1 MLCWFL
7 YVHRDGNSLFIQ
19 TRQLAKFAAV
29 IPALLIV
36 ASTMAQESASRY
48 SPIVLAV
55 QKAAPSVVNI
65 SGKKTTSKSTFPGQ
79 REASQVNGMGT
90 GLIIDS
96 SGYIL
101 TNYHVIA
108 GINNI
113 QVKLNPLA
121 THPKNR
127 HSAKLVGFNEQIDLA
142 IIKINSD
149 TEFQVMSIATSSDLM
164 LGETV
169 IAIGNAYG
177 YEDTITRGIISAL
190 HRRVEINTDQYYD
203 DLIQTDASINPGNS
217 GGPLINIQGDAVG
230 VNVAVRV
237 GAQAIGF
244 AIPMDRA
251 MTIAKEIL
259 MDRSQQ
265 RLDVGLELSVSFRQR
280 SPRVT
285 IADVGRNSLASKAG
299 LKKDDVITHVNG
311 DSIGWPVFV
320 YQHLLRS
327 QQGDKLEVTVERTG
341 ASRTIYLSMQDI
353 IPADD
358 VLATRA
364 WEEIGIRVVPIN
376 FKAAN
381 KQNNYRGGLKI
392 TEVKGSSP
400 ATKQGLRTGDILLG
414 LHKWETV
421 TFENLNY
428 VLNTEMFQ
436 TKKPMPFYIYRDDD
450 FLYGALFQ
458 Q

>member
-1 MLCWFL
+1 
-7 YVHRDGNSLFIQ
+7 
-19 TRQLAKFAAV
+19 
-29 IPALLIV
+29 
-36 ASTMAQESASRY
+36 
-48 SPIVLAV
+48 
-55 QKAAPSVVNI
+55 
-65 SGKKTTSKSTFPGQ
+65 
-79 REASQVNGMGT
+79 
-90 GLIIDS
+90 
-96 SGYIL
+96 
-101 TNYHVIA
+101 
-108 GINNI
+108 
-113 QVKLNPLA
+113 
-121 THPKNR
+121 
-127 HSAKLVGFNEQIDLA
+127 
-142 IIKINSD
+142 
-149 TEFQVMSIATSSDLM
+149 
-164 LGETV
+164 
-169 IAIGNAYG
+169 
-177 YEDTITRGIISAL
+177 
-190 HRRVEINTDQYYD
+190 
-203 DLIQTDASINPGNS
+203 
-217 GGPLINIQGDAVG
+217 
-230 VNVAVRV
+230 
-237 GAQAIGF
+237 
-244 AIPMDRA
+244 
-251 MTIAKEIL
+251 

-265 RLDVGLELSVSFRQR
+265 RLDVGLDLSVSFRQR

-311 DSIGWPVFV
+311 DSIDWPVFV

-341 ASRTIYLSMQDI
+341 TSRTIYLSMQDI
-353 IPADD
+353 IPKDD

-400 ATKQGLRTGDILLG
+400 ATNQGLRTGDILLG

>member
-1 MLCWFL
+1 MLL
-7 YVHRDGNSLFIQ
+7 RSQ
-19 TRQLAKFAAV
+19 QLAKFAT
-29 IPALLIV
+29 ALTALMLV
-36 ASTMAQESASRY
+36 TSTVAQEPTNRY
-48 SPIVLAV
+48 SPIVIAV

-65 SGKKTTSKSTFPGQ
+65 SGKKTTFVKSFSGQ
-79 REASQVNGMGT
+79 RDTSQVNGMGT
-90 GLIIDS
+90 GFFIDP

-113 QVKLNPLA
+113 QVKLNTLA
-121 THPKNR
+121 THPKTK
-127 HSAKLVGFNEQIDLA
+127 HSAKLIGFNEQVDLA
-142 IIKINSD
+142 IIKIISD
-149 TEFQVMSIATSSDLM
+149 TNFQVMSLATSSDLM

-177 YEDTITRGIISAL
+177 YEDTITRGIVSAL
-190 HRRVEINTDQYYD
+190 HRRVEVNTDQYYE

-217 GGPLINIQGDAVG
+217 GGPLINIQGDAIG

-251 MTIAKEIL
+251 MVIAKEIL

-265 RLDVGLELSVSFRQR
+265 RVELGLNLAVTFRQR

-285 IADVGRNSLASKAG
+285 VADVSRNSLASDAG

-311 DSIGWPVFV
+311 DAIEWPVFV
-320 YQHLLRS
+320 YQQLLQS
-327 QQGDKLEVTVERTG
+327 QQGEKLAVTVERSGT
-341 ASRTIYLSMQDI
+341 SRVLYLSMQDI
-353 IPADD
+353 VPQENILSSR
-358 VLATRA
+358 V
-364 WEEIGIRVVPIN
+364 WEEIGIRVVPVN

-381 KQNNYRGGLKI
+381 KQKDYRGGLKI
-392 TEVKGSSP
+392 TEVKVSSP
-400 ATKQGLRTGDILLG
+400 ATKQGLRSGDILLG

-428 VLNTEMFQ
+428 VLNTEIFQ
-436 TKKPMPFYIYRDDD
+436 ARSPMSFYIYRNDD
-450 FLYGALFQ
+450 FLYGELFQ

>member
-1 MLCWFL
+1 ML
-7 YVHRDGNSLFIQ
+7 RDGNSLFLRLQ
-19 TRQLAKFAAV
+19 QLSRFPAV
-29 IPALLIV
+29 ITALFIV
-36 ASTMAQESASRY
+36 ASATAQEPPTRY
-48 SPIVLAV
+48 SPVVLAV

-65 SGKKTTSKSTFPGQ
+65 SGKKTTSVKAFPGQ
-79 REASQVNGMGT
+79 QETSQVNGMGT
-90 GLIIDS
+90 GLIIDP

-121 THPKNR
+121 KHSKTK
-127 HSAKLVGFNEQIDLA
+127 HSAKLIGFNKHVDLA
-142 IIKINSD
+142 IIKITSETD
-149 TEFQVMSIATSSDLM
+149 FQMMTLATSSDLM

-190 HRRVEINTDQYYD
+190 HRRVEVNTDQFYE

-217 GGPLINIQGDAVG
+217 GGPLINIQGDAIG

-251 MTIAKEIL
+251 MSVAKDIL
-259 MDRSQQ
+259 MDRSQE
-265 RLDVGLELSVSFRQR
+265 RVDIGLNLAVSFTQP

-285 IADVGRNSLASKAG
+285 IADVSRNSLASDAG
-299 LKKDDVITHVNG
+299 LKKNDVITHVNG
-311 DSIGWPVFV
+311 DAIRWPAFV
-320 YQHLLRS
+320 YQQLLQS
-327 QQGDKLEVTVERTG
+327 QQGDKIEVVVERTG
-341 ASRTIYLSMQDI
+341 TSRVLYLSMQDI
-353 IPADD
+353 LPKDD
-358 VLATRA
+358 VLSSRA
-364 WEEIGIRVVPIN
+364 WEEIGIRIVPVN
-376 FKAAN
+376 FKAAS
-381 KQNNYRGGLKI
+381 KQNNYRGGLKL
-392 TEVKGSSP
+392 TEVRESS
-400 ATKQGLRTGDILLG
+400 AAAKQGLRSGDILLG

-436 TKKPMPFYIYRDDD
+436 TRKQMSFYIYRDND
-450 FLYGALFQ
+450 FLYGELFKQ
-458 Q
+458 

>member
-1 MLCWFL
+1 MFL
-7 YVHRDGNSLFIQ
+7 RPQ
-19 TRQLAKFAAV
+19 QLVKLAAV

-36 ASTMAQESASRY
+36 ASSMAQEPPSRY

-65 SGKKTTSKSTFPGQ
+65 SGKKTTSSKSFTGQ
-79 REASQVNGMGT
+79 RESSQVNGMGT

-121 THPKNR
+121 THPETR
-127 HSAKLVGFNEQIDLA
+127 HSAKLIGFNEQVDLA
-142 IIKINSD
+142 IIKITSD
-149 TEFQVMSIATSSDLM
+149 TDFQVMSLATSSDLM

-177 YEDTITRGIISAL
+177 YEDSITRGIISAL
-190 HRRVEINTDQYYD
+190 HRRVEVNTDQYYEN
-203 DLIQTDASINPGNS
+203 LIQTDASINPGNS
-217 GGPLINIQGDAVG
+217 GGPLINIQGDAIG

-251 MTIAKEIL
+251 MSVAKEIL
-259 MDRSQQ
+259 MNRSQQ
-265 RLDVGLELSVSFRQR
+265 RVDVGLNLAVSFQKRI
-280 SPRVT
+280 PRIT
-285 IADVGRNSLASKAG
+285 IADVSRNSLASNAG
-299 LKKDDVITHVNG
+299 LKKDDVITHLNG
-311 DSIGWPVFV
+311 DAIGWPAFV
-320 YQHLLRS
+320 YQQLLQS
-327 QQGDKLEVTVERTG
+327 QQGDKIEVTIERTG
-341 ASRTIYLSMQDI
+341 TSRVLFMSMQDI
-353 IPADD
+353 LPKDD
-358 VLATRA
+358 VLSARV
-364 WEEIGIRVVPIN
+364 WEEIGIRVVPIK
-376 FKAAN
+376 FKVSS
-381 KQNNYRGGLKI
+381 KQTNYRGGLKI
-392 TEVKGSSP
+392 TEVKASSP
-400 ATKQGLRTGDILLG
+400 ATKEGLKTGDILLG
-414 LHKWETV
+414 LHRWETV

-436 TKKPMPFYIYRDDD
+436 TRKPMSFYIYRNDD
-450 FLYGALFQ
+450 FLYGELFQ
-458 Q
+458 K

>member
-1 MLCWFL
+1 MYIFFMCFG
-7 YVHRDGNSLFIQ
+7 DGNSLFL
-19 TRQLAKFAAV
+19 RSLQLAKFSAV

-36 ASTMAQESASRY
+36 ASTMAQEPASRY

-65 SGKKTTSKSTFPGQ
+65 SGKKSSAVKSFPGH
-79 REASQVNGMGT
+79 RAASQVNGMGT
-90 GLIIDS
+90 GLIIDP

-113 QVKLNPLA
+113 QVKLNALA
-121 THPKNR
+121 DHPKTK
-127 HSAKLVGFNEQIDLA
+127 HSAKLLGFNEDIDLA
-142 IIKINSD
+142 IIKITSD
-149 TEFQVMSIATSSDLM
+149 TDFQVMTLATSSDLM

-190 HRRVEINTDQYYD
+190 HRRVEVNTNQFYEN
-203 DLIQTDASINPGNS
+203 LIQTDASINPGNS
-217 GGPLINIQGDAVG
+217 GGPLINIQGDAIG

-237 GAQAIGF
+237 GAQSIGF

-251 MTIAKEIL
+251 MAVAKEIL
-259 MDRSQQ
+259 MNRSQQ
-265 RLDVGLELSVSFRQR
+265 RIDVGLNLAVTFQER

-285 IADVGRNSLASKAG
+285 VADVSRNSLASNAG

-311 DSIGWPVFV
+311 DAIGWPAFV
-320 YQHLLRS
+320 YQQLLQS
-327 QQGDKLEVTVERTG
+327 QRGDKIEVTVERTG
-341 ASRTIYLSMQDI
+341 TSRVLYLSMQDI
-353 IPADD
+353 LPKDD
-358 VLATRA
+358 VLSTRA
-364 WEEIGIRVVPIN
+364 WEEIGIRVEPIK
-376 FKAAN
+376 FKAAS

-392 TEVKGSSP
+392 TAVKAASP
-400 ATKQGLRTGDILLG
+400 ATEEGLRPGDILLG

-436 TKKPMPFYIYRDDD
+436 TRKPMSFYIYRNED
-450 FLYGALFQ
+450 FLYGELFQ

>member
-1 MLCWFL
+1 VCGDGLFL
-7 YVHRDGNSLFIQ
+7 LLRPQL
-19 TRQLAKFAAV
+19 LAKFVAV
-29 IPALLIV
+29 ITASLYV
-36 ASTMAQESASRY
+36 ASTVGQELPSRY
-48 SPIVLAV
+48 SPIVIAV

-65 SGKKTTSKSTFPGQ
+65 SGKKISSVKSFAGQ
-79 REASQVNGMGT
+79 RDTSQVNGMGT
-90 GLIIDS
+90 GFFIDS

-113 QVKLNPLA
+113 QVKLNTLA
-121 THPKNR
+121 THPKTK
-127 HSAKLVGFNEQIDLA
+127 HSAKLIGFNEQVDLA
-142 IIKINSD
+142 IIKIASD
-149 TEFQVMSIATSSDLM
+149 TNFQVMSLATSSDLM

-177 YEDTITRGIISAL
+177 YEDSITRGVVSAL
-190 HRRVEINTDQYYD
+190 HRRVEVNTDQFYE

-217 GGPLINIQGDAVG
+217 GGPLINIQGDAIG

-244 AIPMDRA
+244 SIPMDRA
-251 MTIAKEIL
+251 MVIAKEIL

-265 RLDVGLELSVSFRQR
+265 RVKLGLNLSVTFRQR

-285 IADVGRNSLASKAG
+285 IAEVSRNSLASDAG

-311 DSIGWPVFV
+311 DVIEWPVFV
-320 YQHLLRS
+320 YQQLLQS
-327 QQGDKLEVTVERTG
+327 QQGEQLEVTVERSGT
-341 ASRTIYLSMQDI
+341 SRVLYLSMGNI
-353 IPADD
+353 VPPED
-358 VLATRA
+358 VLSSRV
-364 WEEIGIRVVPIN
+364 WDEIGIRVEPIN
-376 FKAAN
+376 FKAAS
-381 KQNNYRGGLKI
+381 KQKNYRGGLKI
-392 TEVKGSSP
+392 TEVKASSP
-400 ATKQGLRTGDILLG
+400 ATKQGLRSGDILLG

-436 TKKPMPFYIYRDDD
+436 TREPMSFYIYRNDD
-450 FLYGALFQ
+450 FLFGELFQ
-458 Q
+458 P

>member
-1 MLCWFL
+1 MCLGMDFL
-7 YVHRDGNSLFIQ
+7 LLRSQH
-19 TRQLAKFAAV
+19 LAKFAAV
-29 IPALLIV
+29 ITASLFV
-36 ASTMAQESASRY
+36 ASSVAQQPSSRY
-48 SPIVLAV
+48 SPIVIAV

-65 SGKKTTSKSTFPGQ
+65 SGKKTTSVKSFSGQ
-79 REASQVNGMGT
+79 RDTAQVNGMGT
-90 GLIIDS
+90 GFFIDP

-113 QVKLNPLA
+113 QVKLNSLA
-121 THPKNR
+121 THPQTK
-127 HSAKLVGFNEQIDLA
+127 HSAKLIGFNEHVDLA
-142 IIKINSD
+142 IIKITSD
-149 TEFQVMSIATSSDLM
+149 TNFQVMSLATSSDLM

-177 YEDTITRGIISAL
+177 YEDTITRGIVSAL
-190 HRRVEINTDQYYD
+190 HRRVEVNTDQYYE

-217 GGPLINIQGDAVG
+217 GGPLINIQGDAIG

-244 AIPMDRA
+244 SIPMDRA
-251 MTIAKEIL
+251 MIIAKEIL

-265 RLDVGLELSVSFRQR
+265 RVKLGLNLAVTFRQR

-285 IADVGRNSLASKAG
+285 IADVSRNSLASDAG

-311 DSIGWPVFV
+311 DAIEWPVFV
-320 YQHLLRS
+320 YQRLLQS
-327 QQGDKLEVTVERTG
+327 QQGEQIEVTVERSG
-341 ASRTIYLSMQDI
+341 SLHVLFLSMQNIVPQGDI
-353 IPADD
+353 LSARTWD
-358 VLATRA
+358 
-364 WEEIGIRVVPIN
+364 EIGIRVVPIN
-376 FKAAN
+376 FKAAS
-381 KQNNYRGGLKI
+381 KQKNYRGGLKI
-392 TEVKGSSP
+392 TEVKASSP
-400 ATKQGLRTGDILLG
+400 ATKQGLRSGDILLG

-421 TFENLNY
+421 TLEHLNY

-436 TKKPMPFYIYRDDD
+436 TREPMSFYIYRNDD
-450 FLYGALFQ
+450 FLYGELFQ

>member
-1 MLCWFL
+1 
-7 YVHRDGNSLFIQ
+7 
-19 TRQLAKFAAV
+19 
-29 IPALLIV
+29 
-36 ASTMAQESASRY
+36 MAQEPASRY

-65 SGKKTTSKSTFPGQ
+65 SGKKTTTITSLPGQ
-79 REASQVNGMGT
+79 RETSQVNGMGT

-121 THPKNR
+121 SHPKTT
-127 HSAKLVGFNEQIDLA
+127 HSAKLIGFNEQIDLA
-142 IIKINSD
+142 VIKISSD
-149 TEFQVMSIATSSDLM
+149 TNFQVMTLATSSDLM

-190 HRRVEINTDQYYD
+190 HRRVEINTDQFYD
-203 DLIQTDASINPGNS
+203 NLIQTDASINPGNS
-217 GGPLINIQGDAVG
+217 GGPLINIQGDAIA

-237 GAQAIGF
+237 GAQSIGF

-251 MTIAKEIL
+251 MVVAKEIL
-259 MDRSQQ
+259 MSRSRQ
-265 RLDVGLELSVSFRQR
+265 RLDVGLNLAVSFRER
-280 SPRVT
+280 SPRIVVT
-285 IADVGRNSLASKAG
+285 EVDRNSLANDAG
-299 LKKDDVITHVNG
+299 LKTDDVITHVNG
-311 DSIGWPVFV
+311 AALGWPAFV
-320 YQHLLRS
+320 YQRLLES
-327 QQGDKLEVTVERTG
+327 QQTDEIELTIERTG
-341 ASRTIYLSMQDI
+341 TTRVLHISMQNLLPKDDI
-353 IPADD
+353 
-358 VLATRA
+358 LAARV
-364 WEEIGIRVVPIN
+364 WQEIGIRVVPVK
-376 FKAAN
+376 FKASS
-381 KQNNYRGGLKI
+381 KQASYRGGLKI
-392 TEVKGSSP
+392 TEVKATSP
-400 ATKQGLRTGDILLG
+400 ATNEGLKSGDILLG

-421 TFENLNY
+421 TFENLSY

-436 TKKPMPFYIYRDDD
+436 TRKPMSFYIYRDAD
-450 FLYGALFQ
+450 FLYGELFQ

>member
-1 MLCWFL
+1 VF
-7 YVHRDGNSLFIQ
+7 RDGNSLFLRSQ
-19 TRQLAKFAAV
+19 QLAKIAAV

-36 ASTMAQESASRY
+36 ASTMAQEVPTRY
-48 SPIVLAV
+48 SPVVIAV

-65 SGKKTTSKSTFPGQ
+65 SGKKTTAVKAFPGQ
-79 REASQVNGMGT
+79 RETSQVNGMGT
-90 GLIIDS
+90 GLIIDP

-121 THPKNR
+121 THPETK
-127 HSAKLVGFNEQIDLA
+127 HSAKLIGFNERVDLA
-142 IIKINSD
+142 VIKISSES
-149 TEFQVMSIATSSDLM
+149 EFQVMSLATSSDLM

-217 GGPLINIQGDAVG
+217 GGPLINIQGNAIG

-259 MDRSQQ
+259 MDRSLQ
-265 RLDVGLELSVSFRQR
+265 RVDVGLDLAVTFKQR
-280 SPRVT
+280 APRVT
-285 IADVGRNSLASKAG
+285 VAEVSRNSLASKAG
-299 LKKDDVITHVNG
+299 LKKDDIITHVNG
-311 DSIGWPVFV
+311 DVIEWPVFV
-320 YQHLLRS
+320 YQQLLQS
-327 QQGDKLEVTVERTG
+327 KQGDKLEVTVERTG
-341 ASRTIYLSMQDI
+341 TSRVLYLSMQDI
-353 IPADD
+353 IAKDD
-358 VLATRA
+358 ILVARA
-364 WEEIGIRVVPIN
+364 WQEIGIRVVPIN
-376 FKAAN
+376 FKATT
-381 KQNNYRGGLKI
+381 KQNNYRGGLRI

-436 TKKPMPFYIYRDDD
+436 AKTPMSFYIYRDDD
-450 FLYGALFQ
+450 FLYGELFQ

>member
-1 MLCWFL
+1 MLL
-7 YVHRDGNSLFIQ
+7 RSQ
-19 TRQLAKFAAV
+19 QLAKFAT
-29 IPALLIV
+29 ALTALMLV
-36 ASTMAQESASRY
+36 TSTVAQEPTNRY
-48 SPIVLAV
+48 SPIVIAV

-65 SGKKTTSKSTFPGQ
+65 SGKKTTFVKSFPGQ
-79 REASQVNGMGT
+79 RDTSQVNGMGT
-90 GLIIDS
+90 GFFIDP

-113 QVKLNPLA
+113 QVKLNTLA
-121 THPKNR
+121 THPETK
-127 HSAKLVGFNEQIDLA
+127 HSAKLIGFNEQVDLA
-142 IIKINSD
+142 IIKIISD
-149 TEFQVMSIATSSDLM
+149 TNFQVMSLATSSDLM

-177 YEDTITRGIISAL
+177 YEDTITRGIVSAL
-190 HRRVEINTDQYYD
+190 HRRVEVNTDQYYE

-217 GGPLINIQGDAVG
+217 GGPLINIQGDAIG

-251 MTIAKEIL
+251 MVIAKEIL

-265 RLDVGLELSVSFRQR
+265 RVELGLNLAVTFRQR

-285 IADVGRNSLASKAG
+285 VADVSRNSLASDAG

-311 DSIGWPVFV
+311 DAIEWPAFV
-320 YQHLLRS
+320 YQQLLQS
-327 QQGDKLEVTVERTG
+327 QQGEKLAVTVERSGT
-341 ASRTIYLSMQDI
+341 SRVLYLSMQDI
-353 IPADD
+353 VPQENILSSR
-358 VLATRA
+358 V
-364 WEEIGIRVVPIN
+364 WEEIGIRVVPVN

-381 KQNNYRGGLKI
+381 KQKDYRGGLKI
-392 TEVKGSSP
+392 TEVKVSSP
-400 ATKQGLRTGDILLG
+400 ATKQGLRSGDILLG

-428 VLNTEMFQ
+428 VLNTEIFQ
-436 TKKPMPFYIYRDDD
+436 ARSPMSFYIYRNDD
-450 FLYGALFQ
+450 FLYGELFQ

>member
-1 MLCWFL
+1 
-7 YVHRDGNSLFIQ
+7 
-19 TRQLAKFAAV
+19 
-29 IPALLIV
+29 
-36 ASTMAQESASRY
+36 MAQEPPSRY

-65 SGKKTTSKSTFPGQ
+65 SGKKTTSVKSFSGQ
-79 REASQVNGMGT
+79 RETSRVNGMGT
-90 GLIIDS
+90 GLIIDP

-121 THPKNR
+121 THPKSK
-127 HSAKLVGFNEQIDLA
+127 HSAKLIGFNEQVDLA
-142 IIKINSD
+142 IIKVTSD
-149 TEFQVMSIATSSDLM
+149 TVFQVMSLATSSDLL

-190 HRRVEINTDQYYD
+190 HRRVEVNTDQYYD
-203 DLIQTDASINPGNS
+203 NLIQTDASINPGNS
-217 GGPLINIQGDAVG
+217 GGPLINIRGEAIG

-251 MTIAKEIL
+251 MAVAKEIL

-265 RLDVGLELSVSFRQR
+265 RVDVGLNLAVTFRQR

-285 IADVGRNSLASKAG
+285 IAEVSLNSLASKAG
-299 LKKDDVITHVNG
+299 LKKNDVITHVNG
-311 DSIGWPVFV
+311 DAIHWPVFV
-320 YQHLLRS
+320 YQQLLQS
-327 QQGDKLEVTVERTG
+327 QQGDQLEVTIERTG
-341 ASRTIYLSMQDI
+341 SSRVLYLSMQELL
-353 IPADD
+353 PQDD
-358 VLATRA
+358 VLASLA
-364 WEEIGIRVVPIN
+364 WEQIGIRVVPVN
-376 FKAAN
+376 FRAAG
-381 KQNNYRGGLKI
+381 KQKNYRGGLKI
-392 TEVKGSSP
+392 TEVKTASP
-400 ATKQGLRTGDILLG
+400 ATKQGLRSGDILLG

-421 TFENLNY
+421 TFEHLNY

-436 TKKPMPFYIYRDDD
+436 TRKPMAFYIYRNDD
-450 FLYGALFQ
+450 FLYGELFKQ
-458 Q
+458 

>member
-1 MLCWFL
+1 ML
-7 YVHRDGNSLFIQ
+7 V
-19 TRQLAKFAAV
+19 T
-29 IPALLIV
+29 
-36 ASTMAQESASRY
+36 STVAQEPTNRY
-48 SPIVLAV
+48 SPIVIAV

-65 SGKKTTSKSTFPGQ
+65 SGKKTTFVKSFPGQ
-79 REASQVNGMGT
+79 RDTSQVNGMGT
-90 GLIIDS
+90 GFFIDP

-113 QVKLNPLA
+113 QVKLNTLA
-121 THPKNR
+121 THPETK
-127 HSAKLVGFNEQIDLA
+127 HSAKLIGFNEQVDLA
-142 IIKINSD
+142 IIKIISD
-149 TEFQVMSIATSSDLM
+149 TNFQVMSLATSSDLM

-177 YEDTITRGIISAL
+177 YEDTITRGIVSAL
-190 HRRVEINTDQYYD
+190 HRRVEVNTDQYYE

-217 GGPLINIQGDAVG
+217 GGPLINIQGDAIG

-251 MTIAKEIL
+251 MVIAKEIL

-265 RLDVGLELSVSFRQR
+265 RVELGLNLAVTFRQR

-285 IADVGRNSLASKAG
+285 VADVSRNSLASDAG

-311 DSIGWPVFV
+311 DAIEWPAFV
-320 YQHLLRS
+320 YQQLLQS
-327 QQGDKLEVTVERTG
+327 QQGEKLAVTVERSGT
-341 ASRTIYLSMQDI
+341 SRVLYLSMQDI
-353 IPADD
+353 VPQENILSSR
-358 VLATRA
+358 V
-364 WEEIGIRVVPIN
+364 WEEIGIRVVPVN

-381 KQNNYRGGLKI
+381 KQKDYRGGLKI
-392 TEVKGSSP
+392 TEVKVSSP
-400 ATKQGLRTGDILLG
+400 ATKQGLRSGDILLG

-428 VLNTEMFQ
+428 VLNTEIFQ
-436 TKKPMPFYIYRDDD
+436 ARSPMSFYIYRNDD
-450 FLYGALFQ
+450 FLYGELFQ